1 MWAMLA
7 QLQFTLN
14 KVITFKVL
22 IRIMMGMGVGVQDTF
37 LK

>member
-14 KVITFKVL
+14 KDIPFKL
-22 IRIMMGMGVGVQDTF
+22 FIRIVMGVGVQDAF
-37 LK
+37 